1 MPRRS
6 SAIAGTDTPD
16 VGGPE
21 KNDAADAPQWRAW
34 MRDLGRRQRQLR
46 EFVGLSQEQLAKRAG
61 VSQGAVSRL
70 EAGRGLATPLL
81 VLMKINVPLVGALRA
96 QDPGLLNAEL
106 RRMLDSAK
114 NITPPVGDLGYESL
128 PLTQDPGLEE
138 LVRLYRRLPERQ
150 RRTLL
155 SVVKATATS
164 LAGFEPPA
172 DRES

>member
-1 MPRRS
+1 M
-6 SAIAGTDTPD
+6 
-16 VGGPE
+16 
-21 KNDAADAPQWRAW
+21 
-34 MRDLGRRQRQLR
+34 RQLGVRVRRVR